1 MSDIEDPVSDDES
14 IIDDELNSGDEDTEV
29 DIPVENI
36 EESDGEDDEVSDYE
50 EKVVS
55 TSNNKDDFV
64 NINQDTDND
73 SDTEVSENQDL
84 KKITHNDDILIHH
97 SETKFHNYDEIYA
110 AAIVTRNSENIIV
123 DKLHT
128 TFPILSKY
136 EKTKVLGQRTKQLNL
151 GNKPFVSIENKI
163 IDNSIIAEEELK
175 QKKIPFIIQRPLPN
189 GGFEYWHLRDLEIL

>member
-1 MSDIEDPVSDDES
+1 MSDIEDPVSDTEDPVTDNEDS
-14 IIDDELNSGDEDTEV
+14 STDTELIIDED
-29 DIPVENI
+29 I
-36 EESDGEDDEVSDYE
+36 EELEDGEEAEEAELEQETNVSLNNSEPFMEMTSDNESDDEVIKNE
-50 EKVVS
+50 E
-55 TSNNKDDFV
+55 
-64 NINQDTDND
+64 
-73 SDTEVSENQDL
+73 L
-84 KKITHNDDILIHH
+84 RKITHKDDILIHH

-123 DKLHT
+123 DKLHS

-151 GNKPFVSIENKI
+151 GNNPFITLARPT

-189 GGFEYWHLRDLEIL
+189 GGFEYWHLRDLEVL